1 MIYYFSICFAIIF
14 IVFVILLVRNN
25 KLDEK
30 YSILWL
36 IFSIL
41 VIILALCTKVLDKIS
56 SFLGIFYAPALLFL
70 FGFIFVIFYII
81 HLSTVVTK
89 QNKSIIRLTQEIAIL
104 KNIINKND
112 NDNDNDNVNNNYK
125 DTEVK

>member
-104 KNIINKND
+104 KN
-112 NDNDNDNVNNNYK
+112 NDNDNVNNNYK

>member
-70 FGFIFVIFYII
+70 I

-112 NDNDNDNVNNNYK
+112 NDNVNNNYK

>member
-112 NDNDNDNVNNNYK
+112 NDNVNNNYK

>member
-112 NDNDNDNVNNNYK
+112 NDNDNVNNNYK